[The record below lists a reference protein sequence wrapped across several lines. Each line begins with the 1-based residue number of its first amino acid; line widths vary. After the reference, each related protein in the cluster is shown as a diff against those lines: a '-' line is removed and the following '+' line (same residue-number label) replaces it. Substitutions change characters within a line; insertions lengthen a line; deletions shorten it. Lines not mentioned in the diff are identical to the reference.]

1 MASKIIPVV
10 FLFNVIS
17 LGNGQS
23 ANKILRIG
31 SIFPEVNQKLAFA
44 GKDFI
49 TFRLFL
55 LKNAI
60 YIEKSNSQILAKK

>member
-10 FLFNVIS
+10 FLFNLFS
-17 LGNGQS
+17 LVNGQS

-49 TFRLFL
+49 AFQVIFAQKRY
-55 LKNAI
+55 NG
-60 YIEKSNSQILAKK
+60 KSNNR

>member
-10 FLFNVIS
+10 FLFNLFS
-17 LGNGQS
+17 LVNGQS

-49 TFRLFL
+49 AF
-55 LKNAI
+55 
-60 YIEKSNSQILAKK
+60 